1 MGVRYAASGLTVGAM
16 NLTRF
21 CALAAVLTVA
31 PGARAARA
39 QTAPTLTLV
48 PELRIDGN
56 DHEWSRIDAVHV
68 AKNGNI
74 YVRSPGD
81 FTMWMFSPK
90 GELVKK
96 FARKGDGPGEVR
108 AATASGIVGDSLY
121 ISEIGLL
128 RLSLYG
134 LDGTPGRVIRPTN
147 TGEWIKTYPDAGN
160 YTTKTF
166 IPTRL
171 LPNNLAIG
179 SGLIL
184 NTRIGENMINRFSTF
199 RLNWEGVASGVVAEK
214 SFGAFRM
221 QVNVPG
227 MNGYPGRQP
236 FVDDPLF
243 LYSPSGN
250 VAVADVVESPS
261 PAILISYFNINGDTI
276 RRARIPY
283 TPVPVTS
290 RMVDSVIPEIA
301 KTIKREGHED
311 VIRKAMV
318 VPKYFWPIGRGS
330 MADDGTTWLQ
340 LRGNTPNAQW
350 LVVSPQGKLTGVAT
364 LPRSADILLIQD
376 GVWAVVKDDDDVP
389 SVVHF
394 RIK

>member
-1 MGVRYAASGLTVGAM
+1 MY
-16 NLTRF
+16 LTRS
-21 CALAAVLTVA
+21 CAIAAVLTVA
-31 PGARAARA
+31 LGSHAANA
-39 QTAPTLTLV
+39 QTAPAITLV

-81 FTMWMFSPK
+81 FTMWMFTPK
-90 GELVKK
+90 GELVKT
-96 FARKGDGPGEVR
+96 FAGKGDGPGEVR
-108 AATASGIVGDSLY
+108 AASSSGIVGDSLY
-121 ISEIGLL
+121 ISETGS
-128 RLSLYG
+128 RRWSLYG

-147 TGEWIKTYPDAGN
+147 AGEWIKTYPAADH
-160 YTTKTF
+160 YTAKTF
-166 IPTRL
+166 APIRL
-171 LPNNLAIG
+171 LPNNVAIG

-184 NTRIGENMINRFSTF
+184 NTRIGENMVNTF
-199 RLNWEGVASGVVAEK
+199 AIFRTNWEGVASGVVAEK
-214 SFGAFRM
+214 HYGAFRM

-236 FVDDPLF
+236 FVDDPVF

-250 VAVADVVESPS
+250 VAVADVVDSPS
-261 PAILISYFNINGDTI
+261 PSILISYFNINGDTV
-276 RRARIPY
+276 RRARVPY
-283 TPVPVTS
+283 APVPVTS

-311 VIRKAMV
+311 IIRKALT
-318 VPKYFWPIGRGS
+318 VPGYLWPIGRGV

-340 LRGNTPNAQW
+340 LKGTTANAQW
-350 LVVSPQGKLTGVAT
+350 LVVSPQGKLTGIAT
-364 LPRSADILLIQD
+364 LPRSTDILLIQD
-376 GVWAVVKDDDDVP
+376 GVWAAVKDADDVP

-394 RIK
+394 RIR